1 MKQKSHPSTLGVLRL
16 SAEKAG
22 GHQGED
28 GEALCNVLQKP
39 ARIVHAAPS
48 QRENAIVLLE
58 QHLLRCLCAVC
69 LWWLPWGCQASRS
82 AGRRPQGQGWGQGS
96 LNCHSWKQTSHRRE
110 RGNKRQKYLDCCSSA
125 RIEYLH
131 PVASTRTWPDQ
142 AKAHQKASSYRGKF
156 AGLVLVSIDKHRK
169 AGCAAWKAQNAQ
181 YGARGY
187 EDATPLARLSRP
199 CRQGPA
205 AALIGP
211 SGS

>member
-1 MKQKSHPSTLGVLRL
+1 MGKRCATSSRSLLGSFMQPHHNMRTRSCCCWCWNSICCDVCV
-16 SAEKAG
+16 S
-22 GHQGED
+22 
-28 GEALCNVLQKP
+28 V
-39 ARIVHAAPS
+39 
-48 QRENAIVLLE
+48 
-58 QHLLRCLCAVC
+58 CLCV
-69 LWWLPWGCQASRS
+69 LWWWLPWGCQASRS
-82 AGRRPQGQGWGQGS
+82 AGRRPQGQGWGQGI

-125 RIEYLH
+125 RIEYIH
-131 PVASTRTWPDQ
+131 PVTSTRTWLDQ
-142 AKAHQKASSYRGKF
+142 AKAHQRASSYRGNF

-169 AGCAAWKAQNAQ
+169 AGCAACAAWKAQNAQ

-199 CRQGPA
+199 CRQGPG